1 PLGLWERRLY
11 LGQESVTRIYP
22 NFAALTKYALFAT
35 DHRLSQIGVLQRRR
49 RGEGVEFHQLRE
61 YREGDAQR
69 QIDWKATA
77 RAGKLISREYQDER
91 DQQVVFLIDC
101 GRRLAAR
108 DGDLSHFDHVLNA
121 ALLLAYVSLR
131 QGDSVGLLTMGGHN
145 RFMAPRKS
153 AASVNLMLNLLYD
166 LQPTLMTSDYYAA
179 ALELMRRIR
188 KRALV
193 VILSNLRDED
203 EDTLSP
209 ALRLLSRRHL
219 VLFASLRESIL
230 ARALS
235 ARVDS
240 FERALTHA
248 AAADYLKQRALAFGR
263 LERSGALALDVE
275 PPQLPVALVNRYLE
289 VKGAGQL

>member
-1 PLGLWERRLY
+1 
-11 LGQESVTRIYP
+11 
-22 NFAALTKYALFAT
+22 
-35 DHRLSQIGVLQRRR
+35 
-49 RGEGVEFHQLRE
+49 
-61 YREGDAQR
+61 
-69 QIDWKATA
+69 
-77 RAGKLISREYQDER
+77 
-91 DQQVVFLIDC
+91 
-101 GRRLAAR
+101 
-108 DGDLSHFDHVLNA
+108 
-121 ALLLAYVSLR
+121 
-131 QGDSVGLLTMGGHN
+131 
-145 RFMAPRKS
+145 
-153 AASVNLMLNLLYD
+153 
-166 LQPTLMTSDYYAA
+166 MTSDYYAA